1 VTVVVGH
8 RAEEVKRCLLSRP
21 QVRFVDQ
28 SPQLGTAHALS
39 QAEPVLADAHGTV
52 LLLSGDVPLLRPET
66 LQRVIQ
72 AHSASSAAVTVATA
86 VVEKPYGYGRIIRT
100 RGQIARIVEERDA
113 SPAERR
119 IREVNSGIYAFEA
132 GQLWDALR
140 SIDATNAQGE
150 RYLTDIVSINR
161 RWKRPVGT
169 VVIEDAG
176 EIRGVNTL
184 SELAEVS
191 MSMRQKKNEEL
202 MAAGVTIIDPATTYI
217 DPDVMIGSDT
227 VVHPGVVIQ
236 GQTRIGAACEIQA
249 YVRLVDSELADN
261 VTILNFCVVTGARI
275 AKGTVIGPFAHLR
288 PTTDVGERVKIGNFV
303 ELKRTTIGQ
312 GSKAGHLSYLG
323 NAIIGAN
330 VNVGA
335 GTITCNYDGEQKH
348 DTVIEDNAFI
358 GSDSQL
364 IAPVRVGRGA
374 YVGAGSSIT
383 SDVPPG
389 ALGIARGRQAN
400 VDGWAERRKGSAKKS

>member
-400 VDGWAERRKGSAKKS
+400 VDGWAERRKRSAKKS